1 MRKITTLIS
10 ALMLSGVLNVQAQ
23 TFWTENFTS
32 GSTGLEVQSYTGPNG
47 AWTLTVTGAE
57 GTEPNRWYVS
67 CQEAGHLD
75 GVCGTTCASSMGLG
89 ATLHVGADPSLF
101 GDNGATYDAG
111 GLCGILSCPQT
122 DRRAESPVINCTG
135 KTGITLSFYYI
146 EGGSGTLDDA
156 SVWYYNGTA
165 WSMLVNTAKTPLTC
179 SPQGTWTH
187 YSIAL
192 PASADNNPNVKIG
205 FRWVNNDDGAGSDP
219 SFAVDSVSLSTAGG
233 SSTPVAAFTTNHTTV
248 CTDSCVILTNTSTG
262 TASIDSFTWSSA
274 GIPIPAAH
282 STSPLTLCFN
292 DAGTF
297 VVKLYLHEGG
307 VRIDSAS
314 TTITV
319 NQSPSPVI
327 TVSGSTLSVTGTYT
341 SYQWYSGIS
350 PIAGAT
356 TSSYTFTTPGI
367 YGVLVDSAG
376 CKGVG
381 VYSSLSVG
389 QVANDAGLFYVAQ
402 QGGATIPVHA
412 FQPLD
417 ADVKVTIHDVS
428 GRILKSA
435 VWAKGSRALS
445 VDATGFSA
453 GMYIVRLTNDHTSVA
468 LRWLR
473 E

>member
-10 ALMLSGVLNVQAQ
+10 TLMLSGVLSADAQ
-23 TFWTENFTS
+23 IFWTENFEN
-32 GSTGLEVQSYTGPNG
+32 GSTGGALASAYTGPNG
-47 AWTLTVTGAE
+47 SWTVTST
-57 GTEPNRWYVS
+57 GTNDAFANVWYVS
-67 CQEAGHLD
+67 CAENGHTAGQ
-75 GVCGTTCASSMGLG
+75 CGTGCAAVSSTATLS
-89 ATLHVGADPSLF
+89 TLHVGPGSSLG
-101 GDNGATYDAG
+101 GDAGATYFDG
-111 GLCGILSCPQT
+111 PGFGVTNL
-122 DRRAESPVINCTG
+122 RAESPVINCMG
-135 KTGITLSFYYI
+135 KVGITLSFNYI
-146 EGGSGTLDDA
+146 ENGDGTLDDA
-156 SVWYYNGTA
+156 TVWYYNGTTWA
-165 WSMLVNTAKTPLTC
+165 LLTNPAKTPLGSC
-179 SPQGTWTH
+179 SPQGQWTH
-187 YSIAL
+187 FTFAL
-192 PASADNNPNVKIG
+192 PSSADNNANVKIG
-205 FRWVNNDDGAGSDP
+205 FNWTNDAAGSATDP

-274 GIPIPAAH
+274 GIPVPAAH

-356 TSSYTFTTPGI
+356 ASSYTFTTPGI

-381 VYSSLSVG
+381 VYSTLSVG

-417 ADVKVTIHDVS
+417 ADVRVTIHDVS

-445 VDATGFSA
+445 IDATGFSA